1 MIIHIV
7 SWRLKEAN
15 KAENAALIKEKL
27 EALRGVIPEI
37 HKIEVGIDF
46 SRVETSADL
55 AVYSEFKNRADLQAY
70 IVHPAHQEVVSFI
83 KEVIAERRLIDY
95 ERA

>member
-27 EALRGVIPEI
+27 EALRAIIPEI